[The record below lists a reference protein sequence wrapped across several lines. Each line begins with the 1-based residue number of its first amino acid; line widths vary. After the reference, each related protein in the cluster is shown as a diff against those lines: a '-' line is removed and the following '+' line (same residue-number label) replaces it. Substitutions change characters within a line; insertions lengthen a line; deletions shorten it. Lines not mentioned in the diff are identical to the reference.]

1 MKSGHF
7 ATLEVDWAS
16 PLLLVAGTAVVL
28 TIAQRYFSSIL
39 MKYGFGMS
47 KDEMEVDEDLPHFYN
62 ITTMS
67 QRNQMV
73 TMYNNMK
80 KNFGFEYTDPD
91 TIDALKSADYPER
104 TITGTPWY
112 NVMSNPQY
120 VNDFCFVPSY
130 VSEREKI
137 INDGYPDAHGDKD
150 EIKYKCE

>member
-1 MKSGHF
+1 
-7 ATLEVDWAS
+7 
-16 PLLLVAGTAVVL
+16 
-28 TIAQRYFSSIL
+28 
-39 MKYGFGMS
+39 
-47 KDEMEVDEDLPHFYN
+47 
-62 ITTMS
+62 
-67 QRNQMV
+67 
-73 TMYNNMK
+73 MYNNMK

-91 TIDALKSADYPER
+91 TIDALKAADYPER